1 MLGTLNLMWMNIAHC
16 LREGVWWYIRCYKR
30 GNDWVDYYTG
40 EVIDRRL
47 IYNIEKL

>member
-1 MLGTLNLMWMNIAHC
+1 MQ
-16 LREGVWWYIRCYKR
+16 